1 MNDSAIEQAKATLV
15 DIVRDKILTMT
26 QEMPSSF
33 GKLSEAAQRAHIEK
47 CANVA
52 TACVQ
57 VSCDIIAADGRTV
70 LDCTIG
76 KIDVNESLATAKSFV
91 DAKVDAIVLDTVVS
105 STGNTKRYGGTG
117 LVGDWDVAREL
128 VKAIP
133 TRVFLAGGIKPAN
146 VQQAIQ
152 QVHPYGID
160 LCSGVEATPGAKDP
174 QRIDALM
181 KAVRAAN
188 EENK

>member
-76 KIDVNESLATAKSFV
+76 KIDVNETTYTGKISIPIDAEDSDTFVHAHHGPAKIAFV
-91 DAKVDAIVLDTVVS
+91 
-105 STGNTKRYGGTG
+105 NTRKHLEEGTRPEPEPDQRQMFDEDNPKA
-117 LVGDWDVAREL
+117 VGDRLPKKQSVG
-128 VKAIP
+128 
-133 TRVFLAGGIKPAN
+133 TRASRRKETKTAAPKPAELPKSET
-146 VQQAIQ
+146 VPESMAQEL
-152 QVHPYGID
+152 D
-160 LCSGVEATPGAKDP
+160 
-174 QRIDALM
+174 
-181 KAVRAAN
+181 
-188 EENK
+188 